1 MSVNIA
7 QVVIDCSDAQK
18 LAGFWSAVLDRPVG
32 DGANQFVATLPGGPG
47 ETSLMLLA
55 VPEGKQSKNR
65 LHLDLGLSEG
75 SDWQK
80 ELERI
85 LALGATQVSEH
96 REYGIHWVCLQD
108 PEGNEFD
115 LAVGH

>member
-1 MSVNIA
+1 MSVSIA
-7 QVVIDCSDAQK
+7 QIVIDCGNAEK
-18 LAGFWSAVLDRPVG
+18 LAGFWSAVLERPIE
-32 DGANQFVATLPGGPG
+32 DGANQYFATLPGTP
-47 ETSLMLLA
+47 SLMLLA

-65 LHLDLGLSEG
+65 VHIDLGPAPET
-75 SDWQK
+75 DWRA
-80 ELERI
+80 ELDRI

-96 REYGIHWVCLQD
+96 EEYGLRWVCLQD